1 MCVKEVEFHS
11 ASAVI
16 WRPSGRLLSPFVS
29 TLLTA
34 AVASKFALLAKR
46 RPVASSRWLPLFQ
59 SWRPLA
65 GLDRLNAGEPL
76 VNVMMLGG
84 MVVAATSFSLSTLIA
99 LLSVPEIYQPW
110 LLRGLPLVAA
120 LVALRSLLLALRW
133 GPVTLDQMKHLQE
146 WMLQSPDLSH
156 AVSHWIRPGQ
166 RFYQGDYLAIRN
178 AAAFELRYAHGRA
191 LGQASSP
198 LPQWFIAFM
207 NRRFHRAQV
216 AASSSQKINP
226 QKAWS
231 VAQADNQMWVQSQVA
246 QGVGNPAWP
255 VGLSSEERKRLQALE
270 TAWASRRV
278 PLVAQPSA
286 PQVQVWAGWVR
297 HRTSAF
303 RRCWEG
309 VTWSQAWLRPAGWA
323 FLRGWVVSGVV
334 LFIASKLAS
343 IQRTALA
350 LPPSEA
356 AGSWVGQWALLFL
369 ESMRPLSPHLWVIA
383 LIVGGMSA
391 LHAALSGLRLM
402 HLRKAWW
409 SLPLSAVGRQ
419 RLEEL
424 LFEAPA
430 VRGPF
435 LSRLGVN
442 LTQADL
448 AFARGASQ
456 VLARHHRQAQEEADR
471 ERNTT
476 AMEGLPAMAA
486 YRARMLEAKLPL
498 VETPSVRPRL

>member
-1 MCVKEVEFHS
+1 MS
-11 ASAVI
+11 
-16 WRPSGRLLSPFVS
+16 LVS
-29 TLLTA
+29 
-34 AVASKFALLAKR
+34 SKFALLAKHR
-46 RPVASSRWLPLFQ
+46 AVASSRCLPLFR

-65 GLDRLNAGEPL
+65 WLDRLNAGEPL
-76 VNVMMLGG
+76 VNVMMLGA
-84 MVVAATSFSLSTLIA
+84 MVIAATSFSMSALTA
-99 LLSVPEIYQPW
+99 LLSVPKAYQSW
-110 LLRGLPLVAA
+110 LLWGLPCLAA
-120 LVALRSLLLALRW
+120 LVALRSLLLAFRW
-133 GPVTLDQMKHLQE
+133 GPVTLDQMKHIQE
-146 WMLQSPDLSH
+146 WMLRSPDLSH

-178 AAAFELRYAHGRA
+178 AAAFELRHAHGRA

-198 LPQWFIAFM
+198 SPQWLSALF
-207 NRRFHRAQV
+207 NRLFHRAQV
-216 AASSSQKINP
+216 AALRSQKIDP

-231 VAQADNQMWVQSQVA
+231 VARADNQAWVQRQIA
-246 QGVGNPAWP
+246 QGAGGSAWP
-255 VGLSSEERKRLQALE
+255 MGLSPQERERLQVLE

-278 PLVAQPSA
+278 PSVAQLSA

-297 HRTSAF
+297 HRASAF

-309 VTWSQAWLRPAGWA
+309 VTWSQAWLRPADWA

-334 LFIASKLAS
+334 LYIASKMAAM
-343 IQRTALA
+343 QRTALD

-356 AGSWVGQWALLFL
+356 SGNWVGQGVLLLL
-369 ESMRPLSPHLWVIA
+369 ESLEAVSPHLWVIA
-383 LIVGGMSA
+383 LIVGVMSA
-391 LHAALSGLRLM
+391 LHAALSGLSLL

-435 LSRLGVN
+435 LSQLHTS
-442 LTQADL
+442 LSHADL
-448 AFARGASQ
+448 AFVQGAAQ

-471 ERNTT
+471 EQNTT
-476 AMEGLPAMAA
+476 AMESLPAMAA
-486 YRARMLEAKLPL
+486 YRARVLEANLPMA
-498 VETPSVRPRL
+498 EAPSVRPRL

>member
-1 MCVKEVEFHS
+1 MAHQ
-11 ASAVI
+11 
-16 WRPSGRLLSPFVS
+16 PS
-29 TLLTA
+29 T
-34 AVASKFALLAKR
+34 VASKFARLAKH
-46 RPVASSRWLPLFQ
+46 RPVASNRWLPLFR
-59 SWRPLA
+59 SWRLLA
-65 GLDRLNAGEPL
+65 WLDRLNAGESL
-76 VNVMMLGG
+76 VNVMMLGA
-84 MVVAATSFSLSTLIA
+84 MVIAATSFSMSALA
-99 LLSVPEIYQPW
+99 VLLSVPPAYQSW
-110 LLRGLPLVAA
+110 LLRGLPCLAA

-133 GPVTLDQMKHLQE
+133 GPVTLNQMKHIQE
-146 WMLQSPDLSH
+146 WMLQSPALSH

-178 AAAFELRYAHGRA
+178 AAAFEIRYAHGRA
-191 LGQASSP
+191 LGQASS
-198 LPQWFIAFM
+198 LSPQAEWFSAFM
-207 NRRFHRAQV
+207 NRLFHRAQV
-216 AASSSQKINP
+216 AASSSQNTDP
-226 QKAWS
+226 QKAWT
-231 VAQADNQMWVQSQVA
+231 VAQADNQTWVQSQVA

-297 HRTSAF
+297 HRASAF

-334 LFIASKLAS
+334 LFIAGKMATMR
-343 IQRTALA
+343 RTALG

-356 AGSWVGQWALLFL
+356 SSSWMGQWALLFL
-369 ESMRPLSPHLWVIA
+369 ESLEKAFPHLWVIA
-383 LIVGGMSA
+383 LAVGAVSA
-391 LHAALSGLRLM
+391 LHIALSGLHLL

-419 RLEEL
+419 RLEEI

-456 VLARHHRQAQEEADR
+456 VLARHHRQAQEDADR
-471 ERNTT
+471 EQNTA

-486 YRARMLEAKLPL
+486 YRARVLEANLPMA
-498 VETPSVRPRL
+498 EAPSVRSRL